1 MIKSLWGAYT
11 AMSTRH
17 LNAKASLY
25 VSLLPSRPPPSLH
38 LPCISTLG
46 GKHFMGLALG
56 WHSIKCIKLS
66 PPFSRLGLADVH
78 PSQRISEG
86 EEAFFF
92 VVVISREKNQKYDK
106 TMSQDLL
113 MFCFLFFFFSFF
125 FLSVNQRCY
134 LTQVPYVI
142 SITFDD
148 TKDNQRFFLIARPL

>member
-1 MIKSLWGAYT
+1 
-11 AMSTRH
+11 
-17 LNAKASLY
+17 
-25 VSLLPSRPPPSLH
+25 
-38 LPCISTLG
+38 
-46 GKHFMGLALG
+46 MGLALG

-92 VVVISREKNQKYDK
+92 FVVVISREKNQKYDK

-125 FLSVNQRCY
+125 FS
-134 LTQVPYVI
+134 
-142 SITFDD
+142 
-148 TKDNQRFFLIARPL
+148 